1 MGRYSRIFQND
12 TQDEEEI
19 KPMYEHLD
27 GTVEVLGFEAYAIAT
42 EAYGGETEEI
52 NEMSDSLE
60 ADITLLETI
69 SGQQREV
76 SRQDSTMGQPNYNG
90 LEIDQG
96 KIQLTDDTKK
106 ILMDKGMDYR
116 KFVSEEGFV
125 DKVKEIWQWIVDKIT
140 AWWDRLWG
148 GDKKS
153 KSDATSKENKE
164 NLEKVKKDNHQFKK
178 DLDIVQ
184 KVIVEHNTTLEKV
197 AKGEVK
203 DIPTDVVEKAKRL
216 YATLNKFPF
225 DRYAILLSQDGGKSI
240 DIMNL
245 SGPIESHIK
254 LIEHFN
260 QFIDA
265 VNKVYTNQ
273 IGNIVLKFKNGSLTN
288 EEFVKLNEE
297 ALTHFKEATKS
308 VFIPVPSLPD
318 AVFYQSVRKND
329 LLSISFADNT
339 LTIKTVQT
347 PQDDKR
353 FVETIDEGKRN
364 QIVQKAL
371 EGIERGD
378 FASRHEAYI
387 RNMEKL
393 IPQTQALGNRFDAI
407 GKLIKEL
414 KVDDQLKD
422 VGEGDAKIATTVSRY
437 LNGLL
442 TLSAYIKTEIAF
454 LEEFTA
460 AFINFLDGFSSA
472 KGVGAIKDPHAKW
485 GN

>member
-184 KVIVEHNTTLEKV
+184 KVIAEHNTHLRKLQR
-197 AKGEVK
+197 VK
-203 DIPTDVVEKAKRL
+203 
-216 YATLNKFPF
+216 
-225 DRYAILLSQDGGKSI
+225 
-240 DIMNL
+240 
-245 SGPIESHIK
+245 
-254 LIEHFN
+254 
-260 QFIDA
+260 
-265 VNKVYTNQ
+265 
-273 IGNIVLKFKNGSLTN
+273 
-288 EEFVKLNEE
+288 
-297 ALTHFKEATKS
+297 
-308 VFIPVPSLPD
+308 
-318 AVFYQSVRKND
+318 
-329 LLSISFADNT
+329 
-339 LTIKTVQT
+339 
-347 PQDDKR
+347 
-353 FVETIDEGKRN
+353 
-364 QIVQKAL
+364 
-371 EGIERGD
+371 
-378 FASRHEAYI
+378 
-387 RNMEKL
+387 
-393 IPQTQALGNRFDAI
+393 
-407 GKLIKEL
+407 
-414 KVDDQLKD
+414 
-422 VGEGDAKIATTVSRY
+422 
-437 LNGLL
+437 
-442 TLSAYIKTEIAF
+442 
-454 LEEFTA
+454 
-460 AFINFLDGFSSA
+460 
-472 KGVGAIKDPHAKW
+472 
-485 GN
+485 

>member
-153 KSDATSKENKE
+153 KSDATTKENKE
-164 NLEKVKKDNHQFKK
+164 NLEKVKKDNQQFNK
-178 DLDIVQ
+178 D
-184 KVIVEHNTTLEKV
+184 
-197 AKGEVK
+197 
-203 DIPTDVVEKAKRL
+203 
-216 YATLNKFPF
+216 
-225 DRYAILLSQDGGKSI
+225 
-240 DIMNL
+240 
-245 SGPIESHIK
+245 
-254 LIEHFN
+254 
-260 QFIDA
+260 
-265 VNKVYTNQ
+265 
-273 IGNIVLKFKNGSLTN
+273 
-288 EEFVKLNEE
+288 
-297 ALTHFKEATKS
+297 
-308 VFIPVPSLPD
+308 
-318 AVFYQSVRKND
+318 
-329 LLSISFADNT
+329 
-339 LTIKTVQT
+339 
-347 PQDDKR
+347 
-353 FVETIDEGKRN
+353 
-364 QIVQKAL
+364 
-371 EGIERGD
+371 
-378 FASRHEAYI
+378 
-387 RNMEKL
+387 
-393 IPQTQALGNRFDAI
+393 
-407 GKLIKEL
+407 
-414 KVDDQLKD
+414 
-422 VGEGDAKIATTVSRY
+422 
-437 LNGLL
+437 
-442 TLSAYIKTEIAF
+442 
-454 LEEFTA
+454 
-460 AFINFLDGFSSA
+460 
-472 KGVGAIKDPHAKW
+472 
-485 GN
+485 